1 MDRLPSRNRCLE
13 PADGGRDAIAVE
25 LLVASLPL
33 LLAPVPALLWLL
45 SLLLWAALALRSL
58 FLVLTLGRVLTW
70 LVLLL
75 LLAALLGRLWVL
87 GCGTALRLRRRGRTF
102 GFLLLTSLSRRRH
115 AFGFLLLGLRS
126 RRRGRA
132 CHSLLLK
139 VLSHD
144 GLARLVVVVLA
155 DQRRLPVH

>member
-1 MDRLPSRNRCLE
+1 LF
-13 PADGGRDAIAVE
+13 
-25 LLVASLPL
+25 
-33 LLAPVPALLWLL
+33 
-45 SLLLWAALALRSL
+45 LWAALALRPV
-58 FLVLTLGRVLTW
+58 FLLLTMGRALTW
-70 LVLLL
+70 IVLLL
-75 LLAALLGRLWVL
+75 AVLLGRLWAL
-87 GCGTALRLRRRGRTF
+87 GRGTALLLRRRGRAF
-102 GFLLLTSLSRRRH
+102 GFLLLASLSRRRH

-132 CHSLLLK
+132 FHSLLLK